1 MPVQVDHENDK
12 QIEALFKQI
21 ETEQKGQLDI
31 LVNCAFKG
39 ADVNKLLFLVVKC
52 VVLILFLFKKGYFW

>member
-1 MPVQVDHENDK
+1 VPVQVDHENDK

-31 LVNCAFKG
+31 FVNCAFKG
-39 ADVNKLLFLVVKC
+39 ADVNFSFFLSLNVLL
-52 VVLILFLFKKGYFW
+52 

>member
-39 ADVNKLLFLVVKC
+39 ADVNKLLFLVV
-52 VVLILFLFKKGYFW
+52 